1 MKIKEII
8 ANCNL
13 LRMEGNKDID
23 ILGLTFDSRQVEP
36 GWLFFAVKG
45 TQVDGHDYIDKAV
58 EKGAIAV
65 VCEKLPKTLSD
76 NVTYIEVDN
85 SAYVLGMSASNF
97 FGNPS
102 RKLKLVGVTGTN
114 GKTTIAT
121 LLYRLFTDAGYSC
134 GLLSTIENIVSRE
147 VVPSTHTTPD
157 PLELNALLH
166 KMVECGCEYAF
177 MEVSSHSIDQ
187 DRIAGLHFAG
197 GIFTNLT
204 HDHLDY
210 HKTMANYRNAKKRF
224 FDSLPDTAFALT
236 NLDDKNGAVMLQ
248 NTKAKKL
255 SYALKH
261 DADFKGIVLESHFD
275 GMMLKVN
282 GTEVFTQLVGGF
294 NASNLLAIYGAATA
308 LGFNKDE
315 LLVEISKL
323 RGANGRFDMVYA
335 DNGVIGIID
344 YAHTPDALENVLE
357 TINEVMKTGTLHN
370 PTPNPKL
377 STLNSQLS
385 TLNSKLSTPNSK
397 LSTLNS
403 KLITVVG
410 CGGNR
415 DASKRPEM
423 AAIAVRLSDR
433 VILTSDNPRYE
444 DPDEIIRQMKAG
456 IAEEDR
462 KKALSIT
469 NRREAIRT
477 AVALAKK
484 GDVILI
490 AGKGHENY
498 QETNGT
504 KNHFDD
510 KEELSAAFKEA

>member
-1 MKIKEII
+1 MMKIKDIL

-13 LRMEGNKDID
+13 LEIVGEKDVD
-23 ILGLTFDSRQVEP
+23 IVDITFDSRKVGQ
-36 GWLFFAVKG
+36 GTLFFAVKG
-45 TQVDGHDYIDKAV
+45 TQVDGHDYIDGAI
-58 EKGAIAV
+58 EKGASVI
-65 VCEKLPKTLSD
+65 VCEKLPRKKAE
-76 NVTYIEVDN
+76 NVTYVKVDN
-85 SAYVLGMSASNF
+85 SAYVLGVGASNF

-102 RKLKLVGVTGTN
+102 EKLKLVGVTGTN

-121 LLYRLFTDAGYSC
+121 LLYRLFTEAGYNC
-134 GLLSTIENIVSRE
+134 GLLSTIENIINRE

-157 PLELNALLH
+157 PIELNALLQ
-166 KMVECGCEYAF
+166 KMVDQGCEYAF
-177 MEVSSHSIDQ
+177 MEVSSHSVAQ

-210 HKTMANYRNAKKRF
+210 HKTMANYRNAKKKF
-224 FDSLPDTAFALT
+224 FDDLPQGAFALT
-236 NLDDKNGAVMLQ
+236 NLDDKNGAFMLQ

-261 DADFKGIVLESHFD
+261 DADFKGVVMESHFD

-282 GTEVFTQLVGGF
+282 GTEMFTQLVGGF
-294 NASNLLAIYGAATA
+294 NASNILAIYGAALA

-323 RGANGRFDMVYA
+323 RGANGRFDMVHSEK
-335 DNGVIGIID
+335 GIVGIVD
-344 YAHTPDALENVLE
+344 YAHTPDALENVLQ
-357 TINEVMKTGTLHN
+357 TINDVRCHKET
-370 PTPNPKL
+370 
-377 STLNSQLS
+377 
-385 TLNSKLSTPNSK
+385 
-397 LSTLNS
+397 
-403 KLITVVG
+403 LITVVG

-415 DASKRPEM
+415 DTTKRPEM
-423 AAIAVRLSDR
+423 AAVAVKLSDR
-433 VILTSDNPRYE
+433 VILTSDNPRNE

-456 IAEEDR
+456 VSEAEQG
-462 KKALSIT
+462 KVLSIT

-477 AVALAKK
+477 AVALAKR
-484 GDVILI
+484 GDIILL

-498 QETNGT
+498 QEIKGI

-510 KEELSAAFKEA
+510 KEVLSEAFKEA

>member
-1 MKIKEII
+1 MKLKDILT
-8 ANCNL
+8 NCNL
-13 LRMEGNKDID
+13 KDIVGEKDRD
-23 ILGLTFDSRQVEP
+23 IIGIAFDSRKATE
-36 GWLFFAVKG
+36 GTLFFAVKG

-58 EKGAIAV
+58 ENGAAAV
-65 VCEKLPKTLSD
+65 VCEKLPKEKAD
-76 NVTYIEVDN
+76 NVTYIQVEN
-85 SAYVLGMSASNF
+85 SAYALGVAASNF

-102 RKLKLVGVTGTN
+102 EKLRLVGVTGTN

-121 LLYRLFTDAGYSC
+121 LLYRLFTDAGYLS
-134 GLLSTIENIVSRE
+134 GLLSTIENIIERE
-147 VVPSTHTTPD
+147 VIPSTHTTPD
-157 PLELNALLH
+157 PIELNTLLQ
-166 KMVECGCEYAF
+166 KMVEKGCEYAF
-177 MEVSSHSIDQ
+177 MEVSSHSVAQ

-210 HKTMANYRNAKKRF
+210 HKTMANYRDAKKKF
-224 FDSLPDTAFALT
+224 FDGLPQSAFALT

-248 NTKAKKL
+248 NTRAKKL

-275 GMMLKVN
+275 GMLMKVN

-308 LGFNKDE
+308 LGFDKNE

-323 RGANGRFDMVYA
+323 HGANGRFDMVYSEQ
-335 DNGVIGIID
+335 GIIGIVD
-344 YAHTPDALENVLE
+344 YAHTPDALENVLK
-357 TINEVMKTGTLHN
+357 TINEVRCHKET
-370 PTPNPKL
+370 
-377 STLNSQLS
+377 
-385 TLNSKLSTPNSK
+385 
-397 LSTLNS
+397 
-403 KLITVVG
+403 LITVVG

-415 DASKRPEM
+415 DATKRPEM
-423 AAIAVRLSDR
+423 AAVAVKMSDR
-433 VILTSDNPRYE
+433 VILTSDNPRNE

-456 IAEEDR
+456 VDAADSR
-462 KKALSIT
+462 KVLSIT

-477 AVALAKK
+477 AVALAQR
-484 GDVILI
+484 GDIILL

-498 QETNGT
+498 QEINGV

-510 KEELSAAFKEA
+510 KEELSKAFKEA